1 MILYLILL
9 PMLISMALT
18 AFLKDKLVRS
28 RLIAVS
34 MTSLSLLI
42 SSVFFYVYFSKDLI
56 ESFSW
61 FSIGTYTFQ
70 ISFIANNLHL
80 LMAIVVSFISLMIL
94 IFSIFYMRREKQEK
108 YYFEMS
114 LFIFAMLGL
123 VISNSFLLFY
133 IFWEL
138 MSISSYL
145 LIGFWYEKEAASKA
159 AKKALILTKIGDI
172 SLLAAI
178 IVLFANTGTLSIS
191 ATLSGLSSI
200 PQVYLTISAA
210 LFIIAALSKSA
221 QFPFYV
227 WLPDAMEAPTTVS
240 ALLHSATMVASGAFL
255 LIVIA
260 PLMYASGTMAYLV
273 LISLITVFISSL
285 LALDS
290 VDTKRILAYS
300 TIDSLAFMF
309 LAVATLNPDGALFYL
324 IMHAIFKSLLFLLAG
339 ELIILFGTRNIFK
352 LRGLGIGKPI
362 FYVPAFI
369 GLASLAGIPPFLGFF
384 AHATLSY
391 NFSLS
396 IELIFMAA
404 TFLTSLFSFRLFFT
418 VYHENGT
425 EKIREDKSAI
435 IPIAILSILSTV
447 GGASLFFFNS
457 IIPIAYSFDLF
468 LVLDS
473 IIALLGLFAAYY
485 LYSNRNFS
493 YAKLD
498 RKLKSVFRG
507 VTYDEVLAS
516 TGTAITKFGGLVD
529 RFEYTLGEAFNRVS
543 SLSFSLSYIS
553 RELQSGDLSNY
564 IVVFIAGV
572 ILVMIL
578 MMVGV

>member
-1 MILYLILL
+1 MMLYLILL
-9 PMLISMALT
+9 PMLISMTLT

-56 ESFSW
+56 ENFSW
-61 FSIGTYTFQ
+61 FNIETYTFQ

-80 LMAIVVSFISLMIL
+80 LMAVVVSFISLLIL
-94 IFSIFYMRREKQEK
+94 IFSVFYMRREKQEK

-123 VISNSFLLFY
+123 VVSNSFILFY

-159 AKKALILTKIGDI
+159 AKKALILTKVGDV
-172 SLLAAI
+172 SLLTAI
-178 IVLFANTGTLSIS
+178 IISSASSGRPPIS

-200 PQVYLTISAA
+200 PQVYLTVSAA

-255 LIVIA
+255 LIMIA
-260 PLMYASGTMAYLV
+260 PLMYVSGTMVYLV
-273 LISLITVFISSL
+273 LISLITIFISSL
-285 LALDS
+285 LALES

-324 IMHAIFKSLLFLLAG
+324 IMHAVFKSLLFLLAG

-352 LRGLGIGKPI
+352 LRGLEIGKPI

-391 NFSLS
+391 NFSIS
-396 IELIFMAA
+396 IELIFMVA

-418 VYHENGT
+418 VYHKNDNT
-425 EKIREDKSAI
+425 Y
-435 IPIAILSILSTV
+435 
-447 GGASLFFFNS
+447 SL
-457 IIPIAYSFDLF
+457 
-468 LVLDS
+468 
-473 IIALLGLFAAYY
+473 LL
-485 LYSNRNFS
+485 
-493 YAKLD
+493 
-498 RKLKSVFRG
+498 
-507 VTYDEVLAS
+507 
-516 TGTAITKFGGLVD
+516 
-529 RFEYTLGEAFNRVS
+529 
-543 SLSFSLSYIS
+543 
-553 RELQSGDLSNY
+553 
-564 IVVFIAGV
+564 
-572 ILVMIL
+572 
-578 MMVGV
+578 